1 MKIGPK
7 PAASKAGTRLK
18 PKTGFSADA
27 RRLRQALERIAEL
40 EQRLAALEQII
51 QIASDGSLQIS
62 AAANVAVNA
71 SLVTINAN
79 NVKAAN
85 IIQCE
90 TLIANNVVAATYT
103 PGAGNIW

>member
-1 MKIGPK
+1 MKIEAK
-7 PAASKAGTRLK
+7 PEANRAGKRLK
-18 PKTGFSADA
+18 PKIGVTASE
-27 RRLRQALERIAEL
+27 RRLQQALARIAEL
-40 EQRLAALEQII
+40 EQRLAALEQVI
-51 QIASDGSLQIS
+51 QIAPDGSLQIS
-62 AAANVAVNA
+62 AAANVEVNA
-71 SLVTINAN
+71 SQVTINAN

>member
-7 PAASKAGTRLK
+7 PAASKACTRLK

-40 EQRLAALEQII
+40 EQRLAALEQVV
-51 QIASDGSLQIS
+51 QIAPDGSLQIS
-62 AAANVAVNA
+62 AAANVEVNA